1 MRDCA
6 LGDDEIGLAVSA
18 YVEADRAFLDAV
30 SSGLAPQPSFDDA
43 VVAHRLVDAAY
54 RRRCRGTPVILA
66 RPTLG
71 RGPSPQGGEHLRRGA
86 GWPDDTA
93 PSM

>member
-1 MRDCA
+1 VRDLA

-30 SSGLAPQPSFDDA
+30 SSGGAPQPGFAEA

-54 RRRCRGTPVILA
+54 RSSAAGGTPVALA
-66 RPTLG
+66 
-71 RGPSPQGGEHLRRGA
+71 
-86 GWPDDTA
+86 
-93 PSM
+93 